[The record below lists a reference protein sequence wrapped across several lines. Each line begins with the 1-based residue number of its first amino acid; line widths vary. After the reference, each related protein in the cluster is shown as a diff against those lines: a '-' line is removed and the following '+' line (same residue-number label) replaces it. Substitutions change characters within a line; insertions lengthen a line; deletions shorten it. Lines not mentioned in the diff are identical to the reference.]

1 MQRAILVIFLTLA
14 LAACAS
20 APKVTRVQ
28 ELSASADAPYNKVL
42 VVFLAST
49 FDPRR
54 YLETEIVK
62 ALEAQGVEAVA
73 STSMMDSRTPVVRS
87 TFAAMVE
94 EIKADAVLVTQ
105 LVSLTSTAKVV
116 DMSPEATTIY
126 RPTYYYNVF
135 SVETTEFVEPQSLDV
150 RASLVLGT
158 QLYSTQERDVVW
170 GIESSSKLRRD
181 TEQVRDYSVYVNE
194 ANAIVK
200 YMSRDGL
207 IAN

>member
-42 VVFLAST
+42 VIFLAST

-62 ALEAQGVEAVA
+62 ALEAQGIEAVA

-87 TFAAMVE
+87 TFVAMVDQVE
-94 EIKADAVLVTQ
+94 ADAVLVTQ

-116 DMSPEATTIY
+116 DMSPEATTIF

-150 RASLVLGT
+150 TSSLVLGT
-158 QLYSTQERDVVW
+158 QLYSAKNRDVVW
-170 GIESSSKLRRD
+170 AIESSSKLRRD
-181 TEQVRDYSVYVNE
+181 TEQVRDYSVYVDE
-194 ANAIVK
+194 ANAIVN

-207 IAN
+207 IAK

>member
-1 MQRAILVIFLTLA
+1 MWITLA
-14 LAACAS
+14 LGACSS
-20 APKVTRVQ
+20 APQVTRVH
-28 ELSASADAPYNKVL
+28 EVSASADVPYKKVL

-62 ALEAQGVEAVA
+62 ALEARGVEAVA
-73 STSMMDSRTPVVRS
+73 STSMMDTKTPVIRS
-87 TFAAMVE
+87 TFTAMVE
-94 EIKADAVLVTQ
+94 EIGADAVLVTQ

-126 RPTYYYNVF
+126 RPTYYYNVY
-135 SVETTEFVEPQSLDV
+135 SVETTEFVDPQSLDV
-150 RASLVLGT
+150 TASLVLGT
-158 QLYSTQERDVVW
+158 QLYSARSRDVVW

-181 TEQVRDYSVYVNE
+181 AEQVRDYSVYVDE
-194 ANAIVK
+194 ANAIVT

-207 IAN
+207 IVN